1 MILPNLCPLVENV
14 PAKEVFM
21 PNPAEILPSLSSV
34 DETSFENPLDLLDEE
49 EQRELH
55 DDLEEFARI
64 RRSAEAASG
73 NLRLS

>member
-14 PAKEVFM
+14 PAKEVSM
-21 PNPAEILPSLSSV
+21 PDPAEILPSLPSV
-34 DETSFENPLDLLDEE
+34 DEPSFESPLDLLDEE
-49 EQRELH
+49 ERRELH

>member
-21 PNPAEILPSLSSV
+21 PDPAEILPTLPSV
-34 DETSFENPLDLLDEE
+34 DEPSFENPLDLLDEN
-49 EQRELH
+49 QRRDLH

-73 NLRLS
+73 KLRLS